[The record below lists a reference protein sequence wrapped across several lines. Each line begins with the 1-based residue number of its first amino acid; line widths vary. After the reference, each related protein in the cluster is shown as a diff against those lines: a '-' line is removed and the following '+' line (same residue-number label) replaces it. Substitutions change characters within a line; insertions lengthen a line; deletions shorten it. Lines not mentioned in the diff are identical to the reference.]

1 MFLPFASETYE
12 RGKYNLPP
20 QTCLNMFPEKSPIPG
35 RQVMLLPVPGFDVF
49 ASVGSGPI
57 RGFIQSDGVLSNT
70 LYVVSGSE
78 LYSVTQAG
86 VATLIGS
93 IPGTGLVDMDASG
106 TQIAIA
112 SGTTGY
118 VIDAS
123 GVNEITD
130 PDFPD
135 VSAVRY
141 NSGLFIWTTAN
152 SGQIIWSE
160 VLDATDYDALDFAT
174 AENAPDNVLGIHVD
188 HGRIS
193 FLGSE
198 TIEPWVD
205 TGDRDAPIQPVP
217 SAVINRGIVSRNSVA
232 SLDNTFFFVGND
244 RMVYRM
250 GDSPERISSIVIG
263 EALED
268 LSYSQ
273 LSLVNG
279 WSYTMD
285 DHTFYCLDV
294 PGKSTYVY
302 DLYSQKWH
310 ERKSFEKHL
319 WEAHCVNMSRTSD
332 RVFGKVI
339 VGSRDNGNLYIL
351 DKTKATYNQDH
362 IERSATAGD
371 IINEG
376 RQIARSV
383 TLDITPG
390 VGTLLPS
397 DLGYDPKIMLQW
409 SDDLGVTW
417 SHERVQ
423 KFGKMGK
430 YKTDVTFRRLGRMR
444 APGRVYRFRVTD
456 PVIFALHGARKDA
469 KIP

>member
-35 RQVMLLPVPGFDVF
+35 RQVMLLPVPGFSIF
-49 ASVGSGPI
+49 ASVGAGPI
-57 RGFIQSDGVLSNT
+57 RGFIQSDGVLGGKMF
-70 LYVVSGSE
+70 VVSGGE
-78 LYSVTQAG
+78 LYSVDKG
-86 VATLIGS
+86 GESELIGS
-93 IPGTGLVDMDASG
+93 VPGVGLVDMDASG

-112 SGTTGY
+112 SGTSGY

-123 GVNEITD
+123 GVNQITD
-130 PDFPD
+130 PDFPK

-152 SGQIIWSE
+152 SGQVIYSE
-160 VLDATDYDALDFAT
+160 ILDATDYDALDFAT

-188 HGRIS
+188 HGQIS
-193 FLGSE
+193 LLGSE

-205 TGDRDAPIQPVP
+205 TGDRDAPIQPIP

-250 GDSPERISSIVIG
+250 GAGPERISSVVIG
-263 EALED
+263 EALEG
-268 LSYSQ
+268 
-273 LSLVNG
+273 LSLDELPNVNG

-285 DHTFYCLDV
+285 DHTFYCVDV

-302 DLYSQKWH
+302 DLYSKKWH
-310 ERKSFEKHL
+310 ERKSFGRDL
-319 WEAHCVNMSRTSD
+319 WEAYCVNMSRTSD
-332 RVFGKVI
+332 RAYGRVM
-339 VGSRDNGNLYIL
+339 VGSRDNGNIYIL
-351 DKTKATYNQDH
+351 DKSKPTYNQDL
-362 IERSATAGD
+362 IERAATAGD
-371 IINEG
+371 VVNEG
-376 RQIARSV
+376 RPIARSV

-390 VGTLLPS
+390 VGTIAG
-397 DLGYDPKIMLQW
+397 LGFDPKVMLDW

-417 SHERVQ
+417 SKERV
-423 KFGKMGK
+423 KSFGKMGK
-430 YKTDVTFRRLGRMR
+430 YKKDVTFRSLGRKR

-469 KIP
+469 VIA